1 MLRTLL
7 LFCVAGGGAVI
18 LLVLFNLA
26 VYPRLSRAAS
36 LPSPARWPKV
46 SVVIPA
52 RDEERAI
59 EQAVRSQLAQDYP
72 DFQVIVVDDRSSDG
86 TPQILAELARS
97 DARLRVIAGKEP
109 PAGWLG
115 KPHALHQGSEAAR
128 GELILFADA
137 DITYHPQT
145 LREAV
150 TLMEARSLDLVALL
164 PTFEMRGFWENV
176 LMPYVPL
183 SYFFGPAILAN
194 SDRLRWLAAGAGSGN
209 LVRRSAYDSAG
220 GHAALRASVVDDV
233 RLAVNVKQ
241 AGYRCWGVR
250 AEDRLS
256 VRVYRGFSEVWEGF
270 TKNLAFVFKGTFGTL
285 FLILTL
291 LTAIPALLPALVL
304 IAALLGAPIESAD
317 VKLAA
322 IGVALAVLARLP
334 VAIALR
340 HPLWT
345 TLTNPLMVAVWMGI
359 IVRSLHR
366 RLVRREVLWRGRRY
380 DARGASF

>member
-7 LFCVAGGGAVI
+7 LFCLASGGVVI
-18 LLVLFNLA
+18 LVVAFNLA
-26 VYPRLSRAAS
+26 VFPRLSRAGAIP
-36 LPSPARWPKV
+36 LPARWPKV

-52 RDEERAI
+52 RDEERAV

-72 DFQVIVVDDRSSDG
+72 DFEVIVVDDRSRDR

-97 DARLRVIAGKEP
+97 DDRLRVLAGQEP
-109 PAGWLG
+109 PEGWLG

-128 GELILFADA
+128 GEWILFADA
-137 DITYHPQT
+137 DITYHPRT

-150 TLMEARSLDLVALL
+150 ALMESRSLDLVALL
-164 PTFEMRGFWENV
+164 PAFEMRGFWENV
-176 LMPYVPL
+176 LMPYVSL
-183 SYFFGPAILAN
+183 AYFFGPAVLAN

-209 LVRRSAYDSAG
+209 LVRRSAYDAAG
-220 GHAALRASVVDDV
+220 GHASLRASIVDDV

-241 AGYRCWGVR
+241 AGFRCWGVR

-256 VRVYRGFSEVWEGF
+256 VRVYRGFFEVWEGF
-270 TKNLAFVFKGTFGTL
+270 TKNLAYVFKGTFGTL

-291 LTAIPALLPALVL
+291 LTAIPALLPAGVL
-304 IAALLGAPIESAD
+304 IAALLGAPIGNEE
-317 VKLAA
+317 VWLAV

-345 TLTNPLMVAVWMGI
+345 TLTNPLMVAVWLGI
-359 IVRSLHR
+359 TVRSLHR